1 MLPAAL
7 AYFAIV
13 FAVGFACG
21 PIRVMWLEPN
31 FGATTAV
38 LMEIPIL
45 LMAMMFAARFVPR
58 RLALPATVAMHLG
71 MGLIAL
77 GLVLIADLGVGLWV
91 RGQSLAEIGA
101 YFLSTP
107 GRIYSASLLLF
118 GLMPVLVNRRGRGG
132 GVAASTRP

>member
-38 LMEIPIL
+38 LMEMPIL
-45 LMAMMFAARFVPR
+45 LMAMMFAARYVPR
-58 RLALPATVAMHLG
+58 RMALPATAGMHLG

-77 GLVLIADLGVGLWV
+77 GLVLTADIGVGLWV
-91 RGQSLAEIGA
+91 RGQSPAEIGA

-107 GRIYSASLLLF
+107 GRIYSASLLIF
-118 GLMPVLVNRRGRGG
+118 GLMPVLVNRRRRHRP
-132 GVAASTRP
+132 VAASKQP